1 MNEQKQIVNAS
12 MNAKRVTEEQVTSL
26 DEFHQLAQQHRQ
38 RLQACLDYYHKC
50 SPLLPQMKQYV
61 NEMVSK
67 LPVDEAQSAITS
79 LTDEEAREFMRQ
91 YKKFAFIC
99 GQLSVKKAHR
109 LDTLERQARL
119 AQHNLGSAMDS
130 LDPNLDSY
138 QAQMNEIQSQIHAV
152 EGVLTA
158 LNATQDTAQQV
169 FETVESPIMQM
180 CSRAH
185 IEFVHPLQEL
195 GIKAVNER
203 SSFVDK
209 SMGYVEE
216 EEKEVSHKRTQLN
229 EMKQLVLQEAERQ
242 GMIENTGDD
251 KVKSIMNGSAARRE
265 ITN

>member
-1 MNEQKQIVNAS
+1 
-12 MNAKRVTEEQVTSL
+12 
-26 DEFHQLAQQHRQ
+26 
-38 RLQACLDYYHKC
+38 
-50 SPLLPQMKQYV
+50 
-61 NEMVSK
+61 
-67 LPVDEAQSAITS
+67 
-79 LTDEEAREFMRQ
+79 
-91 YKKFAFIC
+91 
-99 GQLSVKKAHR
+99 
-109 LDTLERQARL
+109 
-119 AQHNLGSAMDS
+119 
-130 LDPNLDSY
+130 
-138 QAQMNEIQSQIHAV
+138 
-152 EGVLTA
+152 
-158 LNATQDTAQQV
+158 
-169 FETVESPIMQM
+169 MQM